1 MIPAKNR
8 WIVLYRDSFACQD
21 CASKARFFDQFG
33 RLHEKGLETD
43 LEVHHINGHSDN
55 LDNLISLCSE
65 CHLQEAHN
73 GDWRNQPV
81 KKYSAKKVTPR
92 IIELAL
98 RDFLERQRFW
108 YNYFSQLT
116 LADPSDIAKMGE
128 SLAKKGD
135 QEHEEE
141 RTGQEFVDASV
152 SGLASNRSFPL

>member
-1 MIPAKNR
+1 
-8 WIVLYRDSFACQD
+8 
-21 CASKARFFDQFG
+21 
-33 RLHEKGLETD
+33 
-43 LEVHHINGHSDN
+43 LEVHHINGYSDN

-141 RTGQEFVDASV
+141 RTGQESVDASV